1 MLNSIW
7 GSLCIYGTTEVLL
20 SSNTSTSSENNYYFE
35 KHLWCLSLGLSLT
48 RSFTWVSVLIACPNN
63 PGRNV
68 WITSHWLLWTDAGRE
83 HMSLACVQTFPLFLL
98 LHREK
103 GQFKNTRRR
112 LHAGCYFPSNLFTLH
127 FYFLQEAIAYF
138 PLMILV
144 SGILMSGGIK
154 RLNRFFS
161 NRVCIRQGQSTTAS
175 SGIL

>member
-1 MLNSIW
+1 MSIARTI
-7 GSLCIYGTTEVLL
+7 SDSIFY
-20 SSNTSTSSENNYYFE
+20 
-35 KHLWCLSLGLSLT
+35 
-48 RSFTWVSVLIACPNN
+48 VSVGTYSLSEQSREKRFNHVALIA
-63 PGRNV
+63 
-68 WITSHWLLWTDAGRE
+68 LDAGRE

-112 LHAGCYFPSNLFTLH
+112 LHAGWCFPSNLFTLH

-144 SGILMSGGIK
+144 SGIIMSGAIK

-161 NRVCIRQGQSTTAS
+161 NRVCIRQGQSTTAFS
-175 SGIL
+175 RIL